1 MKKKILFGL
10 FLLLFISFLGISQEV
25 KTPDYIKTIQCKSSN
40 SNIFSAIVPLGNTIR
55 LSFDDLQADEK
66 DYYYKIEHCDVDWKP
81 SGLFVSEY
89 VAGYEKDRIR
99 DYENSFNTLQSYT
112 HYEVSI
118 PNENTKIKISG
129 NYKIYVLDEDDKVI
143 FIRRVVFYQQNVTVG
158 VAMFRSRNINEI
170 DKKQVVQFTV
180 NYKDF
185 LINNPAKELQ
195 PVILQNDN
203 WNTAVTDFQPLFY
216 RGTQL
221 VYRDDVKNGFWAG
234 NEFLHFD
241 TKSIQKSTL
250 NIYQSV
256 LEGNLYHT
264 YLFGDKERI
273 DLPYSYYPDV
283 NGAFVVRILDSE
295 DSHIDA
301 DYSWVHFSL
310 ETQEDLTGKQVFVS
324 GSFNNWQLDATNKM
338 IYNQEKDRY
347 EATILLKQ
355 GFYNYQY
362 VTKNKQGVVSNYDIS
377 GSFDKTEN
385 NYTVIVYYKKFGSRY
400 AKVIGVGYGNSKKMN
415 N

>member
-1 MKKKILFGL
+1 MKNR
-10 FLLLFISFLGISQEV
+10 FLLLFLLTFLPFLGEAQEV
-25 KTPDYIKTIQCKSSN
+25 KTPYYIKTIQCKSSN
-40 SNIFSAIVPLGNTIR
+40 SNQFSAIVPLGNTIQ

-66 DYYYKIEHCDVDWKP
+66 DYYYKIEHCDVNWEP
-81 SGLFVSEY
+81 SNLMISEY
-89 VAGYEKDRIR
+89 VRGYEKDRIR
-99 DYENSFNTLQSYT
+99 NYENSFNTLQPYT
-112 HYEVSI
+112 HYKVNI
-118 PNENTKIKISG
+118 PNKNTRIKISG
-129 NYKIYVLDEDDKVI
+129 NYKISVLDEDDKVI
-143 FIRRVVFYQQNVTVG
+143 FTRKVVFYQQNVTVG
-158 VAMFRSRNINEI
+158 VMLFRSRNIDEI
-170 DKKQVVQFTV
+170 DKKQVVQFTI

-185 LINNPAKELQ
+185 SINNPAKELQ

-203 WNTAVTDFQPLFY
+203 WNTAVTNLQPLFY
-216 RGTQL
+216 KGTQL
-221 VYRDDVKNGFWAG
+221 VYRDDEKNDFWAG

-250 NIYQSV
+250 NIFQSV
-256 LEGNLYHT
+256 LEGDLYHT

-273 DLPYSYYPDV
+273 DMPYSYYPDV
-283 NGAFVVRILDSE
+283 NGAFVVRNVDGE
-295 DSHIDA
+295 NNHTEA

-310 ETQEDLTGKQVFVS
+310 ETQEDLADKSVFVS
-324 GSFNNWQLDATNKM
+324 GSFNDWQLTNANKM
-338 IYNQEKDRY
+338 TYDKEKDRY
-347 EATILLKQ
+347 ELAILLKQ

-377 GSFDKTEN
+377 GSFDETEN